1 MSSTKVETVNMINSK
16 VFRKEA
22 SFQGLSFYH
31 DHLND
36 KIAIAA
42 DKNSEVLAMITIVHY
57 PDGGSALHL
66 QIGEDVGLP
75 IE

>member
-1 MSSTKVETVNMINSK
+1 MGSTKVETVNMINGI
-16 VFRKEA
+16 VFYKEA

-31 DHLND
+31 DHLNER
-36 KIAIAA
+36 IAIVA

-57 PDGGSALHL
+57 PDGESAL

-75 IE
+75 IK

>member
-1 MSSTKVETVNMINSK
+1 MSSTKVETVNMINSI
-16 VFRKEA
+16 VFHKEA

-31 DHLND
+31 DHLNE

-42 DKNSEVLAMITIVHY
+42 DKDNVVLAMITIEHSH
-57 PDGGSALHL
+57 GENALHL

-75 IE
+75 IK